1 MSEDSWGVN
10 KNIPITVIVAIGA
23 YTVTAIWFFAGLQ
36 SDVIANKERLIKDD
50 ARIEMLENL
59 VQNQA
64 VSLARI
70 DENLKAIRAMAEH
83 WSNGG

>member
-1 MSEDSWGVN
+1 MSEESWGVN
-10 KNIPITVIVAIGA
+10 KNVPITVLIAIAA

-36 SDVIANKERLIKDD
+36 SDVTSNKERLIRDD
-50 ARIEMLENL
+50 ARIEMLEDL

-64 VSLARI
+64 VSMARI
-70 DENLKAIRAMAEH
+70 DENLKAIRTMAEH

>member
-10 KNIPITVIVAIGA
+10 KNVPITVLIAIAA

-36 SDVIANKERLIKDD
+36 SDVTSNKERLIRDD
-50 ARIEMLENL
+50 ARIEMLEDL

-64 VSLARI
+64 VSMARI
-70 DENLKAIRAMAEH
+70 DENLKAIRTMAEH